1 MHKTDGPILTIGHS
15 NHTLD
20 AFIALLQQHR
30 VTALADVRSAP
41 YSRFAPQFNHD
52 SIGNALN
59 QAGGTAYVYLGCEL
73 GGRADDPAC
82 YGEDGRIRYDRVA
95 ATASFQYGLDRVL
108 RGASKYRI
116 ALMCSEK
123 EPLDCH
129 RTLLVAHALDERN
142 VEVAHIHDDG
152 KLERHSEAMDRLLGQ
167 LKLRPEVDL
176 FRRTQPRGELI
187 AEAMA
192 RQAARVAFVDEKLV
206 DASMGSIQ

>member
-1 MHKTDGPILTIGHS
+1 MHKTDSPILTIGHF

-59 QAGGTAYVYLGCEL
+59 QAGGIAYVYLGCEL
-73 GGRADDPAC
+73 GGRTGDPAC
-82 YGEDGRIRYDRVA
+82 YGEDGRIRYDQVA
-95 ATASFQYGLDRVL
+95 ETTLFRRGLDRVI

-116 ALMCSEK
+116 ALRCSEK

-129 RTLLVAHALDERN
+129 RALLVAQALDECD
-142 VEVAHIHDDG
+142 VEVVHIHDDG
-152 KLERHSEAMDRLLGQ
+152 ELERHSEAMNRLLGQ
-167 LKLRPEVDL
+167 LKLRPEGDL
-176 FRRTQPRGELI
+176 FRRTQPRRELI
-187 AEAMA
+187 AEAVA
-192 RQAARVAFVDEKLV
+192 RQAARVAFVAEKLA
-206 DASMGSIQ
+206 DISMGPAQ